1 MKTPQPMRD
10 EQQLAGALW
19 SVGAGQVRTLRIG
32 PGVRMLRVAEGPL
45 WLTQSGTPEDP
56 PLDLWLQRGDAVM
69 LDSGSEIVV
78 EGWPSASFQLI
89 VPPQG
94 CASATA
100 RVSAWV
106 SRQRSAWR
114 EALQRLSPVPAS

>member
-1 MKTPQPMRD
+1 VKTPQPMID
-10 EQQLAGALW
+10 EQQLTGALW

-45 WLTQSGTPEDP
+45 WLTLSGTPDDP
-56 PLDLWLQRGDAVM
+56 PLDLWLQGGDAVM

-100 RVSAWV
+100 RVNAWI
-106 SRQRSAWR
+106 SGQRAAWR
-114 EALQRLSPVPAS
+114 DALRRLSPSLAS